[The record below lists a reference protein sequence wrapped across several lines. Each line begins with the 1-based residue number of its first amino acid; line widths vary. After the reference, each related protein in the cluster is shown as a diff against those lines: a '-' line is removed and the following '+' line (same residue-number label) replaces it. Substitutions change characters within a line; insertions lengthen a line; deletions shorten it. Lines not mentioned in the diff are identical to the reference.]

1 MPWTNPAITT
11 TNPAPFAGPGATAG
25 KVVAGLPVVDVTAVD
40 AYFLTTPRNAEW
52 VAVGDK
58 QVWLNESLKYLS
70 QVCVDQAA
78 DCCGMTFTEAWTAT
92 VSEVA
97 LALSKD
103 PTAVLGGGAA
113 STGTQGAIKSQKL
126 GDLQQDFYDI
136 KDGQATTSKYGP
148 NAPMIL
154 QKFPWISDL
163 LGCYMTGS
171 YGSSRI
177 IARVRS

>member
-1 MPWTNPAITT
+1 MT
-11 TNPAPFAGPGATAG
+11 APVVTVPDATA
-25 KVVAGLPVVDVTAVD
+25 
-40 AYFLTTPRNAEW
+40 YFATTPRNTEW
-52 VAVGDK
+52 VAVTD
-58 QVWLNESLKYLS
+58 QQIWLNESQRYLK
-70 QVCVDQAA
+70 QVCVDEDA
-78 DCCGMTFTEAWTAT
+78 DCCGMTFAAAWVAT

-113 STGTQGAIKSQKL
+113 ATGTQGAIKSQKL

-136 KDGQATTSKYGP
+136 KDGQRTTSKYGP
-148 NAPMIL
+148 NAPIIL
-154 QKFPWISDL
+154 QKFPWIGDL
-163 LGCYMTGS
+163 FGCYMTGS

>member
-1 MPWTNPAITT
+1 MPWTDPAITT
-11 TNPAPFAGPGATAG
+11 TAPAPFAGPGAPAG
-25 KVVAGLPVVDVTAVD
+25 KAVAGLPVVSVAGAD
-40 AYFLTTPRNAEW
+40 AYFVTTPREAAW
-52 VAVGDK
+52 VALTDH
-58 QVWLNESLKYLS
+58 QVWLNESLRYLS
-70 QVCVDQAA
+70 QLCVDETA
-78 DCCGMTFTEAWTAT
+78 DCCGMTFAAAWVAT

-113 STGTQGAIKSQKL
+113 STGTKGAIKSQKL
-126 GDLQQDFYDI
+126 GDLQQDFYDV
-136 KDGQATTSKYGP
+136 KDGQATSSKYGP

-163 LGCYMTGS
+163 FGCYMTQG
-171 YGSSRI
+171 YGSSRV

>member
-1 MPWTNPAITT
+1 M
-11 TNPAPFAGPGATAG
+11 TA
-25 KVVAGLPVVDVTAVD
+25 PVVTVPD
-40 AYFLTTPRNAEW
+40 ATTYFAATPRSAEW
-52 VAVGDK
+52 VAVTD
-58 QVWLNESLKYLS
+58 QQIWLNESQRYLK
-70 QVCVDQAA
+70 QVCVDEKA
-78 DCCGMTFTEAWTAT
+78 DCCGMTFAAAWIAT

-103 PTAVLGGGAA
+103 PTAVLGGTA

-154 QKFPWISDL
+154 QKFPWIGDL
-163 LGCYMTGS
+163 FGCYMTGS
-171 YGSSRI
+171 YGSSRVI
-177 IARVRS
+177 SRCC